1 MILSRRELISGWG
14 GWELILNPDWME
26 SIEAIPECPLREG
39 YLMATLEWSLSSEF
53 DDRVP
58 TMAALLFRRSEEH
71 TSELQSLMRIS
82 YAVFCLKINSLNGL
96 FDTEQSSAFANTP
109 WPDSPSTRSPTSRS
123 CFVDRQSP

>member
-1 MILSRRELISGWG
+1 MILSRRELRSGWG

-58 TMAALLFRRSEEH
+58 TMAALQIGRASCRERVCQDVSIAEVAVSLKKQHHEKKDKKTH
-71 TSELQSLMRIS
+71 THR
-82 YAVFCLKINSLNGL
+82 
-96 FDTEQSSAFANTP
+96 
-109 WPDSPSTRSPTSRS
+109 
-123 CFVDRQSP
+123 